1 MRFGEHIKARR
12 LELGLSLRAFCLKY
26 GEDPSNWSKLERG
39 LLPAPDKYERLL
51 QIGEYLGYDDDSPE
65 MREFFDLASVSKG
78 RIPEDIQSDAALM
91 EKLPLVF
98 RTLRDTPT
106 EEELMRLADLIRGAH
121 SPNAE

>member
-1 MRFGEHIKARR
+1 MEFGEHIKARR
-12 LELGLSLRAFCLKY
+12 LELGLSLRAFCLKH

-51 QIGEYLGYDDDSPE
+51 QIGEYLEYEADSPE

-78 RIPEDIQSDAALM
+78 KIPQDIQNNAALM

-106 EEELMRLADLIRGAH
+106 EEELMRLADIIREAH
-121 SPNAE
+121 SSNAQ